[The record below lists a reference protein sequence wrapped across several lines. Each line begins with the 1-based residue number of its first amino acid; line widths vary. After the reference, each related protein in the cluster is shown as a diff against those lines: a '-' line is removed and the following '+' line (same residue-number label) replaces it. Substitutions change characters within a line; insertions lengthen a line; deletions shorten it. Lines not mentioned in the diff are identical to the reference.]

1 LSAATGKGEWHGQP
15 RQLSPDHH
23 PWPPIDEVAAASTL
37 DTAEAPDDPGK
48 DTLPPPASPP
58 TAIGAAKI
66 IRQRRSSINM
76 DGETH
81 LSAAAFYVIMD
92 RSLHRTSVAPFDSL
106 CWAPTCDL
114 IMFVHR
120 VDELASGLYFLHR
133 STVALEDLQAA
144 MKRSFTWEKPAN
156 APAHIGFYHLAS
168 GDYREQSQT
177 VSGHQE
183 IAANGAFSVGVLAD
197 FRASLESFGA
207 NAYRRMHW
215 EAGLI
220 GQLLYLEAE
229 AAGIRGTGLGCFF
242 DEPVH
247 EIFELSGGAYQSIY
261 HFTVGHPCEDDRILD
276 RAPYDH
282 LKGRAHDSID
292 PGAA

>member
-1 LSAATGKGEWHGQP
+1 
-15 RQLSPDHH
+15 
-23 PWPPIDEVAAASTL
+23 
-37 DTAEAPDDPGK
+37 
-48 DTLPPPASPP
+48 
-58 TAIGAAKI
+58 
-66 IRQRRSSINM
+66 
-76 DGETH
+76 
-81 LSAAAFYVIMD
+81 
-92 RSLHRTSVAPFDSL
+92 
-106 CWAPTCDL
+106 
-114 IMFVHR
+114 
-120 VDELASGLYFLHR
+120 
-133 STVALEDLQAA
+133 